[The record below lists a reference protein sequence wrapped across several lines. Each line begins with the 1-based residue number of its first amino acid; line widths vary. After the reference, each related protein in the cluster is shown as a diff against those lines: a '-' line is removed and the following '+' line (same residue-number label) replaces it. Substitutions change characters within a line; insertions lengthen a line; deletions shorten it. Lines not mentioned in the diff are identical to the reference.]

1 MKTLLRFLAIGLLSI
16 APSALACLWDT
27 DTIVMEKARFPE
39 VADLIAGKFPR
50 HSREFYEWRKKR
62 CLSEMG
68 KSSKTPVLFDDLA
81 VAQHKLGDHQ
91 AAIATMHEK
100 EAAFPGIYETY
111 SNLGTFHIYTGDLD
125 EAEKWISRALEI
137 NPNAHFGREQYQLW
151 LVQWLKAG
159 KPRAEDTQQGKQ
171 SVDYSGFSAF
181 IVKQSGSTDPS
192 PAWKEGRADALKG
205 ILGMMRFADHDNPV
219 LLEALGDV
227 LLTGDFQENAS
238 LLAAQCYLLASRKSK
253 TDAEKQRL
261 WKLMEQAGGTT
272 DEYKPRDTMRT
283 LDAALNEGKL
293 LTDKVRRDE
302 LAWIK
307 SGKDVAALFAAK
319 YLPKADQ

>member
-1 MKTLLRFLAIGLLSI
+1 MKTRLQLLVIGLLSI
-16 APSALACLWDT
+16 APASLACLWDT

-62 CLSEMG
+62 CLSEIAKG
-68 KSSKTPVLFDDLA
+68 NKTPSLLDDLA
-81 VAQHKLGDHQ
+81 VAQHKLGDHP
-91 AAIATMHEK
+91 AAISTMQEK

-111 SNLGTFHIYTGDLD
+111 SNLGTFHIYAGDLD

-137 NPNAHFGREQYQLW
+137 NPNAHFGREKYQLW
-151 LVQWLKAG
+151 LVQWLKVG
-159 KPRAEDTQQGKQ
+159 KPRIENTRQFEH
-171 SVDYSGFSAF
+171 SVDYSGFSEF
-181 IVKQSGSTDPS
+181 IVKQSGFTGPS
-192 PAWKEGRADALKG
+192 AAWKEGRAEALKG

-227 LLTGDFQENAS
+227 LLTGDFQENAA
-238 LLAAQCYLLASRKSK
+238 LLAAQSYLLASRKSK
-253 TDAEKQRL
+253 TDTEKQRL

-283 LDAALNEGKL
+283 LDVTLAAGRL
-293 LTDKVRRDE
+293 LLEKVRRDE
-302 LAWIK
+302 LVWIK

-319 YLPKADQ
+319 YLTKSAK